1 VPIVMMMV
9 QVWESRGH
17 LSAHSDD
24 SGPSM
29 GMEGL
34 SQCP

>member
-24 SGPSM
+24 DGSSM
-29 GMEGL
+29 GIER
-34 SQCP
+34 SPQCP